1 MDSLQILKQIQD
13 QAVKQVARHVKDPI
27 WRRVG
32 RRAGVSAEDRV
43 GNRVSKG
50 IGRHAVAAC
59 LQDEVWS
66 QAQEDNDG
74 YCES

>member
-1 MDSLQILKQIQD
+1 MDSLQILKQIQY
-13 QAVKQVARHVKDPI
+13 QAMKQVDRHVKDPI

-32 RRAGVSAEDRV
+32 RQAGISAEDCVGNQVFGGCVAMGWFQDRV
-43 GNRVSKG
+43 GN
-50 IGRHAVAAC
+50 
-59 LQDEVWS
+59 